1 MIIILCDVV
10 VGVVVVAALSS
21 SLNSLIAVSC
31 EVVFD
36 RPTCLLFHIRFF
48 YFWRAIEPAS
58 NNKQVGSNRK
68 SQATRRSKREK
79 AKRNASCEHA
89 CYQY

>member
-48 YFWRAIEPAS
+48 YFWRAIKKRAS
-58 NNKQVGSNRK
+58 KQKG
-68 SQATRRSKREK
+68 
-79 AKRNASCEHA
+79 
-89 CYQY
+89 